1 MNYLE
6 EITEGKIPHKLNA
19 IIYGSHWSGKT
30 TLACDFPN
38 PIMIDIE
45 RGSKNINVKRIPY
58 EKLNTFSDVMG
69 ILNQLNTEK
78 HKYETVIIDTLDGL
92 ELWANAEA
100 CQENGW
106 KSVGEAGFGKGY
118 DAAYAKFIQ
127 FFNLISKLNEKM
139 HVVLVCH
146 SQVKAIN
153 DPTKNQ
159 EYHKHGLK
167 LRDKTESFA
176 KEQAGLIL
184 FCTQEV
190 NLKENQNKKA
200 KAYGDGT
207 LVMFTQG
214 RPSHEGKNRYNLPYK
229 LPVSYEA
236 LKEAIDIGQ
245 TDDPKNIKERITESL
260 QDIKDPELK
269 KKVLDATKKAND
281 DSVAL
286 SKILNKLNVILST
299 AA

>member
-1 MNYLE
+1 VKKENWIWMPHPAHFIAGDKCRFKLATYV
-6 EITEGKIPHKLNA
+6 GKYIV
-19 IIYGSHWSGKT
+19 S
-30 TLACDFPN
+30 
-38 PIMIDIE
+38 
-45 RGSKNINVKRIPY
+45 
-58 EKLNTFSDVMG
+58 
-69 ILNQLNTEK
+69 
-78 HKYETVIIDTLDGL
+78 TVG
-92 ELWANAEA
+92 ELWPDRDTRRIFAEIDKWD
-100 CQENGW
+100 CP
-106 KSVGEAGFGKGY
+106 KIGEAGFGKGY